1 MDAEKL
7 LDETLLHRA
16 VHLDAGEDVGAE
28 DVGGAQTSQVL
39 WKKYKR
45 LQMVLYGQI
54 QMRGK

>member
-28 DVGGAQTSQVL
+28 DVGGAQPSQVL
-39 WKKYKR
+39 WKKNKR
-45 LQMVLYGQI
+45 LQISLYGRI
-54 QMRGK
+54 LMRGR

>member
-28 DVGGAQTSQVL
+28 DVGGAQPPQVL
-39 WKKYKR
+39 
-45 LQMVLYGQI
+45 
-54 QMRGK
+54 